1 MPFRVG
7 NEKGRGI
14 DVVGDA
20 RSALRHHICSM
31 ENFDYNEPADVFVAS
46 RRLSK
51 RYPMAYH
58 RFQTGA
64 EAIRFVIE
72 VLGADKLLATVVE
85 GSKVRLAGAEIRSL
99 YDSADYPL
107 SRCEASPQDA
117 TFALPIDGACQR
129 D

>member
-7 NEKGRGI
+7 NEKGQGI

-20 RSALRHHICSM
+20 RSAVRHHICSM
-31 ENFDYNEPADVFVAS
+31 DGFDYNEPADVFVAS
-46 RRLSK
+46 GRLSK

-85 GSKVRLAGAEIRSL
+85 GSEVRLAGAEIRSL

-117 TFALPIDGACQR
+117 TFCASDRRSMPT
-129 D
+129 

>member
-1 MPFRVG
+1 MQDRPCAIIYVVW
-7 NEKGRGI
+7 KG
-14 DVVGDA
+14 
-20 RSALRHHICSM
+20 
-31 ENFDYNEPADVFVAS
+31 FDYNEPADVFVAS

-85 GSKVRLAGAEIRSL
+85 GSEVRLAGAEIRSL

-117 TFALPIDGACQR
+117 TLALPIDGACQR